1 MLFDKTWLKQTQTKS
16 EKVSCVTHE
25 VLNKKIGKQISS
37 PFPANLHYFSEC
49 SYLLPFHSFAD

>member
-25 VLNKKIGKQISS
+25 V
-37 PFPANLHYFSEC
+37 
-49 SYLLPFHSFAD
+49 